1 MSWRRALLAWLTIAA
16 AESVHGILR
25 RIFVLPVIGELRA
38 HQVGILV
45 GCIII
50 FAIAWASIRW
60 VGARSTS
67 EQLKVGAVWMVLMG
81 AFEVSLGYAFGYPLS
96 RILQDYNI
104 AEGRL
109 MIFGMVFMLLA
120 PALAAKARGI
130 SAHSANNSLQT

>member
-1 MSWRRALLAWLTIAA
+1 
-16 AESVHGILR
+16 
-25 RIFVLPVIGELRA
+25 
-38 HQVGILV
+38 
-45 GCIII
+45 
-50 FAIAWASIRW
+50 
-60 VGARSTS
+60 
-67 EQLKVGAVWMVLMG
+67 MVLMG